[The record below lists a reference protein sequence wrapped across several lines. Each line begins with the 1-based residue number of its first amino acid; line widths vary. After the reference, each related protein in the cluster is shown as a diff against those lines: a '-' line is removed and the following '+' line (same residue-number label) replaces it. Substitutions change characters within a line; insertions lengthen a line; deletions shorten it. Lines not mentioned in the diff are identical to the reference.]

1 MFGPIAITSRN
12 SQLICIIIN
21 WWMGD
26 IVGGGRRGVKRR
38 VVTAKQ
44 CRQFVVWSLILE
56 LCVSH
61 HRWVWRTAGDDCCS
75 LIEPTYVWLS
85 VCLTTLDSTLLNGLR
100 TFAWLTDWLTE
111 WPHVWWWMRGTP
123 HRQQRVWGQQ
133 LLCVRWW
140 LWRNS
145 KVKVKVV
152 GFLY

>member
-61 HRWVWRTAGDDCCS
+61 HRWVWRKAGDDCCS

-100 TFAWLTDWLTE
+100 TFAWLTDWLNDPMSGGGCGGHLTDSKE
-111 WPHVWWWMRGTP
+111 CG
-123 HRQQRVWGQQ
+123 GSSC
-133 LLCVRWW
+133 CV
-140 LWRNS
+140 LDGGCGGIAKS
-145 KVKVKVV
+145 KSR
-152 GFLY
+152 